1 MITIIKA
8 VSSKPE
14 AGEKPLNILGSA
26 ELNLPEHSAILTERL
41 GQLHQSQRTSDI
53 RLVLS
58 DGDLRADSIVL
69 AGVSPFLKILLQEAL
84 EGGGPGDWVRDE
96 APVLFLP
103 DISRQQM
110 KVLLGL
116 LYTGTTRLYQS
127 QLASLVTLTHLL
139 KLISIPVAIVDT
151 DSSPADRRPRQT
163 RAGRQQQQQE
173 GKATITFLPEK
184 GGGRGRPAK
193 MMTTRLE
200 EKKVDGGQELSL
212 SPGVVVEP
220 KKTRL
225 SLPSSV
231 TTQDRPILLP
241 EVSESE
247 SELEEFVEEM
257 QVFVSDEGT
266 VERLELLGEISEGQ
280 SAISSSK
287 PETPAKPS
295 SSKVSS
301 SKRAQVGGEGEVV
314 ARVLPHTT
322 TDTTTVTVVQTEE
335 GEGLDNLISV
345 AEAFERSQQ
354 PDFNDIASPVVDGTD
369 TEQLVRNCWI
379 CKKSLLG
386 RNALGRHMKNV
397 HPAVFG
403 PYRCNQ
409 AGCGKLLQSGVKMV
423 AHMNHHSLAR
433 TRDRDKDTTAVDTN
447 KLDKKKKAEV
457 GKKPSLECN
466 AGQETCRETF
476 TTARAFIKH
485 MKEQHSMKPWYCQP
499 CDKRFMERQ
508 NLQFHM
514 MSCHENKKNFACD
527 ICNKSFT
534 NPRQLYTHRA
544 LHLGK
549 RFLCQ
554 ECGYRARSSANL
566 RGHVKA
572 RHEARQHNC
581 PMCGKKFSSGNNLK
595 NHMRIHTGE
604 SPYICELCGVSF
616 KRAHHLHSHIESKMH
631 LDVMDKCRR
640 KGQSVPHHLD
650 PLRRARG
657 RPMVEDGPVT
667 LANHGTQLETHIT
680 EVTEEGWPLHQV
692 VVVEENTGGDFSIPV
707 EQVEQAEIEI
717 IDDHTNILPV

>member
-1 MITIIKA
+1 M
-8 VSSKPE
+8 
-14 AGEKPLNILGSA
+14 
-26 ELNLPEHSAILTERL
+26 
-41 GQLHQSQRTSDI
+41 
-53 RLVLS
+53 
-58 DGDLRADSIVL
+58 
-69 AGVSPFLKILLQEAL
+69 
-84 EGGGPGDWVRDE
+84 
-96 APVLFLP
+96 
-103 DISRQQM
+103 
-110 KVLLGL
+110 
-116 LYTGTTRLYQS
+116 
-127 QLASLVTLTHLL
+127 
-139 KLISIPVAIVDT
+139 
-151 DSSPADRRPRQT
+151 
-163 RAGRQQQQQE
+163 
-173 GKATITFLPEK
+173 
-184 GGGRGRPAK
+184 
-193 MMTTRLE
+193 
-200 EKKVDGGQELSL
+200 
-212 SPGVVVEP
+212 
-220 KKTRL
+220 
-225 SLPSSV
+225 
-231 TTQDRPILLP
+231 
-241 EVSESE
+241 
-247 SELEEFVEEM
+247 
-257 QVFVSDEGT
+257 
-266 VERLELLGEISEGQ
+266 
-280 SAISSSK
+280 
-287 PETPAKPS
+287 
-295 SSKVSS
+295 
-301 SKRAQVGGEGEVV
+301 
-314 ARVLPHTT
+314 
-322 TDTTTVTVVQTEE
+322 
-335 GEGLDNLISV
+335 
-345 AEAFERSQQ
+345 
-354 PDFNDIASPVVDGTD
+354 
-369 TEQLVRNCWI
+369 
-379 CKKSLLG
+379 
-386 RNALGRHMKNV
+386 
-397 HPAVFG
+397 
-403 PYRCNQ
+403 
-409 AGCGKLLQSGVKMV
+409 
-423 AHMNHHSLAR
+423 
-433 TRDRDKDTTAVDTN
+433 
-447 KLDKKKKAEV
+447 

-667 LANHGTQLETHIT
+667 LANHGAQLETHIT